1 MNILDLIEKK
11 RDGLG
16 LSDTE
21 IKFMID
27 GYVAGRIPDYQISAL
42 LMAIY
47 LKGMSFEESAWL
59 TGAMLNSG
67 ERIHLDAIPGIK
79 VDKHSTGG
87 VGDKVS
93 LILAPMIAALGV
105 PIPMMSGRG
114 LGHSGGTLDKLE
126 SIPGFNHALSVA
138 DFQREISEIGVSLIG
153 QTDTLVPADKKI
165 YALRDSTG
173 TVNSIPL
180 VTASIMSK
188 KIAEG
193 ANALVLDVKF
203 GRGAFFKN
211 ENEAIELAQRLI
223 AIGQQYDLPTVALLT
238 AMNQPLGMAVGNW
251 LEIKEC
257 IDALKGNGPKDL
269 MEVTYALGAQM
280 LLLGKKVTHVA
291 AGIAQCKAA
300 IQSGNAFRKFLKIVE
315 WQGGDVSVIQ
325 QPEKYPKARYAL
337 TIKTKK
343 EGYIKTVDAWR
354 VGKLSMFLG
363 AGRAKKEDAIDF
375 TAGILLKKKQG
386 DFILSGET
394 LAIAYSGEKDRLIDA
409 QQEIG
414 NAFEIGDQL
423 PEKEKLI
430 VKLIDKDGVKDWEYQ
445 I

>member
-1 MNILDLIEKK
+1 MTILDLIEKK

-16 LSDTE
+16 LSETE
-21 IKFMID
+21 IKFFIE
-27 GYVAGRIPDYQISAL
+27 GYVSGQIPDYQISAL

-47 LKGMSFEESAWL
+47 FKGMSFEENAWL
-59 TGAMLNSG
+59 TSAMLNSG
-67 ERIHLDAIPGIK
+67 ERIRLDMIPGIK

-93 LILAPMIAALGV
+93 LILAPMVAALGV
-105 PIPMMSGRG
+105 PVPMMSGRG

-126 SIPGFNHALSVA
+126 SIPGFNHARSV
-138 DFQREISEIGVSLIG
+138 SEFVQQIQDMGVSLIG

-165 YALRDSTG
+165 YALRDATG

-180 VTASIMSK
+180 VTASILSK

-193 ANALVLDVKF
+193 ADALVLDVKF
-203 GRGAFFKN
+203 GRGAFFKT
-211 ENEAIELAQRLI
+211 EHEAIELAQRLI
-223 AIGQQYDLPTVALLT
+223 AIGRQHQLPAVALLT

-251 LEIKEC
+251 LEVKEC
-257 IDALKGNGPKDL
+257 IDCLQGSGPKDL

-280 LLLGKKVTHVA
+280 LLLGKKVTSLE

-300 IQSGNAFRKFLKIVE
+300 IQSGKAFEKFLKIVA
-315 WQGGDVSVIQ
+315 WQGGDVSVIH

-354 VGKLSMFLG
+354 IGKLSMFLG
-363 AGRAKKEDAIDF
+363 AGRMKKEDTVDF
-375 TAGILLKKKQG
+375 NAGILLKKKQG

-394 LAIAYSGEKDRLIDA
+394 LAIAYSDEKDRLIHA

-414 NAFEIGDQL
+414 AAFEIGAHL
-423 PEKEKLI
+423 PEPEKLI
-430 VKLIDKDGVKDWEYQ
+430 VRLIDGDGIKDWHYQ